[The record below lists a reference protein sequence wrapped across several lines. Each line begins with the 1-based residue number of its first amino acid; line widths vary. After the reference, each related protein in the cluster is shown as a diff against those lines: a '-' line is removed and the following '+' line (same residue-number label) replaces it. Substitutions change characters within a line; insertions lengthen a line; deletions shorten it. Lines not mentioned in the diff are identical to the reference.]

1 MPIEFVS
8 GDPLQTTA
16 QVLAFGH
23 NARGRSEL
31 GDTETRLMQTYPPAF
46 AMYGRL
52 CRSGRIKSGDL
63 WIWRENKP
71 HLMFMV
77 VRESSV
83 GATRLR
89 YVQSVAIRI
98 AREYSLLGISSLA
111 IAPLGNHYE
120 WDEIRQVL
128 TMWFAKSNLDVTVY
142 EP

>member
-1 MPIEFVS
+1 MPIQFIS

-23 NARGRSEL
+23 NVRGRTEL
-31 GDTETRLMQTYPPAF
+31 GGIETRLMQIYPPAF

-52 CRSGRIKSGDL
+52 CRAGRIKAGEL
-63 WIWRENKP
+63 WIWRETKP
-71 HLMFMV
+71 NLMFMV

-98 AREYSLLGISSLA
+98 AREYPLLGISSLA

-128 TMWFAKSNLDVTVY
+128 TMWFGKSKLDVTVY